1 MPDSM
6 EKTMFVRPV
15 ARVCAM
21 LTLIVAAFVALPASA
36 DPQPNDPAARQIVT
50 FTDTLLD
57 TMKQA
62 KQLGINGRF
71 NKLKP
76 VIEQTFDIPTMT
88 RLAVG
93 PAWGTLSQ
101 AEQGALTEA
110 FERMTLANY
119 ARNFDGFSGEKFVVD
134 PNVQTRDQDRIVQT
148 TLVPAH
154 DAPIPFIYRM
164 RQTGGAWKVIDI
176 FLNGYVS
183 ELATRRSDFA
193 ATISAGGSPA
203 LLKRINAL
211 TDKLLA
217 GS

>member
-1 MPDSM
+1 
-6 EKTMFVRPV
+6 MFFRPA
-15 ARVCAM
+15 ARLCAM
-21 LTLIVAAFVALPASA
+21 LSLVAAALFAAVPANA
-36 DPQPNDPAARQIVT
+36 DPAPSDPAARQVAT
-50 FTDTLLD
+50 FSDTLID
-57 TMKQA
+57 TMRQA

-76 VIEQTFDIPTMT
+76 VVEQTFDIPTMT

-93 PAWGTLSQ
+93 PAWTTLSAADQ
-101 AEQGALTEA
+101 NALTQA

-119 ARNFDGFSGEKFVVD
+119 ARNFDDFNGEKFVVD
-134 PNVQTRDQDRIVQT
+134 PNVQARDQDRIVKA

-154 DAPIPFIYRM
+154 ATPVPFIYRM
-164 RQTGGAWKVIDI
+164 RQSAGTWKVIDV

-193 ATISAGGSPA
+193 ATISAGGSAA

-211 TDKLLA
+211 TDQLLA